1 MFSLIYNDDDE
12 FFGGQ
17 ILPQFFLSFLESDII
32 EQMPNYCPTSYN
44 RLSDINGYHSN
55 TTASW
60 KHPYEHVTVTLKRFW

>member
-17 ILPQFFLSFLESDII
+17 ILPQFFISFLKSDI